1 MYRIKDVLED
11 KGIKQTWLAEQL
23 CKSFSIVNSYI
34 CNRCQPSLDILFE
47 IAKILEVN
55 VRVSIGTK
63 ENRQKSK

>member
-55 VRVSIGTK
+55 VRVLIGTK